1 MTTQALSPAR
11 VFADRLLPA
20 RSLASDAALVV
31 GGACAVGLLAQV
43 SVPMWPVPITGQ
55 TLGVMVIGAMLGAK
69 RGASA
74 LALYALAGL
83 AGVPWFANFSGGPAY
98 ILQPS
103 FGFIGGFILAAWV
116 VGRLAERR
124 ADRRPVAS
132 LGAFGVASAIP
143 FLVGVPWMWAVLHV
157 AMGKTLGVWAT
168 LEAGVIPFIPGGV
181 IKWVLASM
189 LLTGAW
195 RILDSRTR

>member
-43 SVPMWPVPITGQ
+43 SVPMWPVSITGQ
-55 TLGVMVIGAMLGAK
+55 TLGVMVVGAMLGAK

-74 LALYALAGL
+74 LGLYALAGVV
-83 AGVPWFANFSGGPAY
+83 GVPWFANFGGGPAY
-98 ILQPS
+98 ALQPS
-103 FGFIGGFILAAWV
+103 FGFIVGFILAAWV

-124 ADRRPVAS
+124 ADRAPLAS

-143 FLVGVPWMWAVLHV
+143 FLIGVPWMWAVLHF
-157 AMGKTLGVWAT
+157 AMGKSLGVWAT

-195 RILDSRTR
+195 RILDSHTR

>member
-1 MTTQALSPAR
+1 M
-11 VFADRLLPA
+11 
-20 RSLASDAALVV
+20 
-31 GGACAVGLLAQV
+31 
-43 SVPMWPVPITGQ
+43 
-55 TLGVMVIGAMLGAK
+55 
-69 RGASA
+69 
-74 LALYALAGL
+74 
-83 AGVPWFANFSGGPAY
+83 
-98 ILQPS
+98 LQPS

-189 LLTGAW
+189 LLTC
-195 RILDSRTR
+195 